1 MRLALTGGGTG
12 GHILPALAVMDAV
25 QARTGGGTTVRWFGP
40 EDRGER
46 TRIEAAGLSFE
57 PVAAAAVRGRGPIA
71 LVRSFA
77 RLGGGTFGA
86 VRRLGRF
93 KPDVVFSTG
102 GYGSF
107 PCSVA
112 ARLLRRPL
120 VVYLPDVEPGWA
132 VKAERRLA
140 TRMATTTEAALASLP
155 RKKTRVTGYPVRK
168 EFFEL
173 TREQA
178 RERLG
183 IPANANVVVVAG
195 ATQGAKAIN
204 DAVFRGLRSLVEDA
218 WVYHVTGAAQAD
230 DAAGF
235 ESALG
240 AGLAQRYFP
249 AAFRED
255 LPAIMVAA
263 DVGVFRAGA
272 SVLGEVPA
280 AGLPSIL
287 VPATYAGGHQMNNAR
302 WLADGG
308 AAVIVE
314 EAELGAL
321 SETILRLIEDEAR
334 LAAMRAAAKTLARP
348 DAAGAIADLVLEV
361 ARRE

>member
-12 GHILPALAVMDAV
+12 GHILPALAVMEAV
-25 QARTGGGTTVRWFGP
+25 QERTAGATTVRWFGP

-46 TRIEAAGLSFE
+46 ARVEAAGLVFE
-57 PVAAAAVRGRGPIA
+57 PVAAAAVRGRGPLA
-71 LVRSFA
+71 LARSFA
-77 RLGGGTFGA
+77 RLGSGTVSAMRGL
-86 VRRLGRF
+86 RRFR
-93 KPDVVFSTG
+93 PDVVFSTG

-112 ARLLRRPL
+112 ARVLRRPL

-132 VKAERRLA
+132 VKAEKRLA
-140 TRMATTTEAALASLP
+140 TRVATTTEAALAFLP
-155 RKKTRVTGYPVRK
+155 RKKTKVTGYPVRK

-173 TREQA
+173 NREEAREQ
-178 RERLG
+178 LG
-183 IPANANVVVVAG
+183 IPVDAKVVVIAG
-195 ATQGAKAIN
+195 ATQGAKVIN
-204 DAVFRGLRSLVEDA
+204 DAVFRGLRSLVEEA

-230 DAAGF
+230 EAAGY

-240 AGLAQRYFP
+240 ADLAQRYFP

-263 DVGVFRAGA
+263 DLGVFRAGA

-308 AAVIVE
+308 AAVILE
-314 EAELGAL
+314 EPRLDTL
-321 SETILRLIEDEAR
+321 TETILRLLEDEPR
-334 LAAMRAAAKTLARP
+334 LAEMRGAARALARP

-361 ARRE
+361 ARR